1 MKTFQLLCTHFLRN
15 KKSDLDELSFYRAM
29 AGNTSLSENYAFAG
43 MSHIF
48 DQHADAG

>member
-1 MKTFQLLCTHFLRN
+1 
-15 KKSDLDELSFYRAM
+15 M

-48 DQHADAG
+48 DQHADAGMTFTWVYSHEEWISEKDNL